1 MRGVGVVRAVVAAVA
16 LLATAG
22 CSTQVGDLAE
32 ASRVR
37 EVNSEILEALSYTA
51 QDLEV
56 RGVGCRY
63 EDCVS
68 VRSTVTLEQTDPQ
81 EACDHVRD
89 VFTDLEVR
97 LDVSEP
103 IEGGCRFIGRFG
115 DHHVGA
121 SVRGAE
127 PVTVS
132 VRATALGTGR

>member
-1 MRGVGVVRAVVAAVA
+1 MRAVVAALA
-16 LLATAG
+16 LLATVG

-37 EVNSEILEALSYTA
+37 EVNSELLEALGYTS
-51 QDLEV
+51 QDLDV

-68 VRSTVTLEQTDPQ
+68 VRSTVTLEQADPQ

-115 DHHVGA
+115 DHNVGA
-121 SVRGAE
+121 SVQGAD

-132 VRATALGTGR
+132 VRATAIGGR

>member
-1 MRGVGVVRAVVAAVA
+1 VVRAVVTAVA
-16 LLATAG
+16 LVATVG
-22 CSTQVGDLAE
+22 CSSQVGDLAE

-37 EVNSEILEALSYTA
+37 EVNSELLEALGYES

-68 VRSTVTLEQTDPQ
+68 VRSTVTLEQTDA
-81 EACDHVRD
+81 EATCRHVRD

-115 DHHVGA
+115 DHNVGA
-121 SVRGAE
+121 SVRGTD
-127 PVTVS
+127 PVIVS
-132 VRATALGTGR
+132 VRATAIGGR